1 MVDYLLDWLH
11 NLLVMVAT
19 ISGIGLLGYVC
30 LRELY
35 PDSISPIQQAL
46 GTIVSLISGI
56 NLWPV
61 VVLALAFFVL
71 GFTLPHPESPV

>member
-1 MVDYLLDWLH
+1 MVDYLLDWLY
-11 NLLVMVAT
+11 NLMVTLAT
-19 ISGIGLLGYVC
+19 LSGIGLLGYVC

-35 PDSISPIQQAL
+35 PDSLSPIQQAL

-61 VVLALAFFVL
+61 VALALAFIVL
-71 GFTLPHPESPV
+71 GFTLPHGESPI